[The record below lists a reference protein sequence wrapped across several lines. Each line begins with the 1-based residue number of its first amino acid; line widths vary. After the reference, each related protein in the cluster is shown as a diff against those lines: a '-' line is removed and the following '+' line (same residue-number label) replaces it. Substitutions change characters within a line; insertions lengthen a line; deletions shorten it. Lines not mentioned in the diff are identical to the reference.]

1 MKNKLKKIL
10 IKLLTPLNKKL
21 GFVIKA
27 NNYNIYEKNYLLLNL
42 IKLIKS
48 KNFEINLIIDV
59 GANHGTWTRLW
70 KKEFPE
76 ASYIL
81 IEPQNW
87 LKNSFEDLLDAK
99 TVYLPIGAG
108 KENGTFKFT
117 INSDRDDSSSFNFS
131 EKEAKERDFVQ
142 IDIPIK
148 TLNEIVK
155 ENGNTIP
162 EIVKIDAEG
171 LDLEVLD
178 GASDL
183 FDKTELFLVEVAIN
197 NKRMP
202 NDIKTVINYMD
213 NKGYK
218 VFEMTDLNRPFK
230 SQALWLAEFAFIKK
244 NGFFDTFDWKN

>member
-1 MKNKLKKIL
+1 MKNNLKKLL

-21 GFVIKA
+21 GFVIKSS
-27 NNYNIYEKNYLLLNL
+27 NYNIYEKDYLLLNL

-48 KNFEINLIIDV
+48 KNFKIKLIIDI

-76 ASYIL
+76 SNYIL
-81 IEPQNW
+81 VEPQKW
-87 LKNSFEDLLDAK
+87 LENSFNDLLDSN
-99 TVYLPIGAG
+99 TIYLPIGAG

-117 INSDRDDSSSFNFS
+117 INSDRDDSSTFSLS
-131 EKEAKERDFVQ
+131 EKEAIDRGFKQ
-142 IDIPIK
+142 IEIPIK
-148 TLNEIVK
+148 TLNTIIK
-155 ENGNTIP
+155 ENGNKIP

-183 FDKTELFLVEVAIN
+183 FGITELFLVEVAIN

-213 NKGYK
+213 DKGYK

-244 NGFFDTFDWKN
+244 DGFFDTFDWKN